1 MRAVVCGLA
10 GLLVPGGAAGV
21 GEGRGEPEAF
31 ARRSAVRPAGK
42 TKLKGLE
49 ELEDRAEA
57 QGNWG
62 MPGRGA
68 KGAGT
73 RGWVGGDEEPE
84 EAGT

>member
-42 TKLKGLE
+42 TELKGLE
-49 ELEDRAEA
+49 ELDTPVLLSSKSHG
-57 QGNWG
+57 Q
-62 MPGRGA
+62 
-68 KGAGT
+68 
-73 RGWVGGDEEPE
+73 EPNRL
-84 EAGT
+84 